1 MEKYCG
7 ISLKYMYIII
17 FLVKCLDILIGTYT
31 FASSFPYNKEVNLF
45 IGFRRNDRE
54 SEVKYPFIVR
64 KRINY
69 Y

>member
-17 FLVKCLDILIGTYT
+17 FLVKCLDILIGTHT
-31 FASSFPYNKEVNLF
+31 FASSFTYNEEVNLLIEF
-45 IGFRRNDRE
+45 MGNDRE